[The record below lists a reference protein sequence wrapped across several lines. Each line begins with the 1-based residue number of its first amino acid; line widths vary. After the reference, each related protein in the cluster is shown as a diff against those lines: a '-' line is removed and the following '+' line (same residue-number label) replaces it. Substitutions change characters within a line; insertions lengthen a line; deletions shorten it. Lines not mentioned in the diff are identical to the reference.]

1 MQRTEHDFIRIGE
14 IALVLLVDLFQN
26 LIQGAFGVL
35 HCPAAFLGRNVSP
48 VNILQLYRAGKG
60 FLKLVILQAQLSFQ
74 IDRIIL
80 MAWQQT

>member
-1 MQRTEHDFIRIGE
+1 M
-14 IALVLLVDLFQN
+14 
-26 LIQGAFGVL
+26 
-35 HCPAAFLGRNVSP
+35 HCPAAFLGCNVSP

-80 MAWQQT
+80 MTWQQT